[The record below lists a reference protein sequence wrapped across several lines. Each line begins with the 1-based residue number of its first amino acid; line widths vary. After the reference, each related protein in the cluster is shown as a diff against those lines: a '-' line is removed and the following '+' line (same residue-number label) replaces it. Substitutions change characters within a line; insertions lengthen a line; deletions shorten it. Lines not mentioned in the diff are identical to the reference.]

1 MGDTEDFLDCY
12 EVNDNGVTHKSTQLN
27 EGNNWFFGLL
37 PKTER
42 DGGDGMG
49 GGNGG
54 VVLSFAINIFIT
66 TLLVIVIM
74 YTLRWF
80 NTKTPVESV
89 LVMVEVA
96 QIYQGYQ
103 RAVCVKDRDGIL

>member
-27 EGNNWFFGLL
+27 EGNNWVFGLL

-80 NTKTPVESV
+80 NTKTPVESGPGHGGGGTNISRIPKGG
-89 LVMVEVA
+89 M
-96 QIYQGYQ
+96 
-103 RAVCVKDRDGIL
+103 RKR